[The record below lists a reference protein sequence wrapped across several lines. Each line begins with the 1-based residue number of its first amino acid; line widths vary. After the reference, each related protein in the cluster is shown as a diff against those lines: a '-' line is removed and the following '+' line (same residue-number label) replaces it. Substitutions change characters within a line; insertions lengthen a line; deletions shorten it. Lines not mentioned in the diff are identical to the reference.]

1 MGGQMTHIM
10 VVDINATTAYRIKK
24 ILENVPVEIVSAST
38 MYEAINRVGNLQS
51 VLDMIII
58 DVNLGPEDGF
68 ELIGK
73 LRDINPNLVV
83 IIATSLNTRK
93 SFVKAIRVGANDYI
107 LKPFDDDYFRSKLTA
122 HISQID
128 QAKTLPVSST
138 KQIDISIYNAIKK
151 AIRENHELL
160 IGLILFYNKQ
170 NPAMTISGVRDLALI
185 KGLGRELETDLNP
198 DDELFNHDNNGF
210 VVVLH
215 KKSLSSKPQ
224 VLEHYKTLCTDYL
237 LEKNL
242 DVFDFEIAFLNLP
255 NEIDPRHNALSVL
268 MQKIEKNMK

>member
-1 MGGQMTHIM
+1 MTHIM

-24 ILENVPVEIVSAST
+24 ILENVAVEIVSAST

-138 KQIDISIYNAIKK
+138 KQIDVSIYNAIKK

-224 VLEHYKTLCTDYL
+224 VIEHYKTLCTDYL

-242 DVFDFEIAFLNLP
+242 DAFDFEIAFLNLP

-268 MQKIEKNMK
+268 MQKIEKNIK